1 MTSKH
6 YLILFT
12 KIEMIVSYIF
22 ITMNPLSYYH
32 LREEPW
38 TETED
43 VTLRSEYVDQ
53 KLDIIQI
60 ADRHYKTPGQISYRL
75 KKLGITAHHYKETR
89 GYDTY
94 LQSDLYCEIKEA
106 PKKEKQQDLIERPKR
121 MSKALMIQSYT
132 DLQLEVNQLRS
143 EIKGMK
149 NDVKEILRLMTAVYD
164 FETHE

>member
-1 MTSKH
+1 
-6 YLILFT
+6 
-12 KIEMIVSYIF
+12 
-22 ITMNPLSYYH
+22 MNPLSYYH

-38 TETED
+38 AETED
-43 VTLRSEYVDQ
+43 ATLRSEYVDQ

-75 KKLGITAHHYKETR
+75 KKLGITDNYYKETR
-89 GYDTY
+89 GYDAY
-94 LQSDLYCEIKEA
+94 LQSDLYCEIKES
-106 PKKEKQQDLIERPKR
+106 PKKEKQQDPIERPKR
-121 MSKALMIQSYT
+121 MSKALMMQSYT

-143 EIKGMK
+143 EIKGIK

>member
-1 MTSKH
+1 
-6 YLILFT
+6 
-12 KIEMIVSYIF
+12 
-22 ITMNPLSYYH
+22 MNPLSYYH

-43 VTLRSEYVDQ
+43 ATLRSEYVGQ

-60 ADRHYKTPGQISYRL
+60 ADRHYKTPGQILYRL
-75 KKLGITAHHYKETR
+75 KKLGITSYKETR
-89 GYDTY
+89 GYDAY
-94 LQSDLYCEIKEA
+94 LQSDLYREIKEA
-106 PKKEKQQDLIERPKR
+106 PKKEKQQGSMERPKR
-121 MSKALMIQSYT
+121 MTRALMMESNI

-143 EIKGMK
+143 EIKGIK